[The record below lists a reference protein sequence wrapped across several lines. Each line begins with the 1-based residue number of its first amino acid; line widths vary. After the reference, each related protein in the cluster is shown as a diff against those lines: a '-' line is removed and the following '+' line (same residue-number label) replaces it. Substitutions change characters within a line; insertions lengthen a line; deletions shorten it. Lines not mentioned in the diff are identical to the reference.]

1 MESQFLFKQETYA
14 IIGAAM
20 EVHKCLGHGFL
31 EAVYKEALEYEFRLR
46 NINYEREKEFA
57 INYKGITLN
66 KKYYSDYLVDSKVVL
81 EVKAASDIVSAHV
94 SQTLNYIRAG
104 DVKIGLL
111 INFGSE
117 SLEWKRL
124 IF

>member
-14 IIGAAM
+14 IIGVAM

-31 EAVYKEALEYEFRLR
+31 ESVYKEALEYEFQLR
-46 NINYEREKEFA
+46 NINYEREKEFT
-57 INYKGITLN
+57 INYKGITLS
-66 KKYYSDYLVDSKVVL
+66 KKYYSDYLIEGKVVL
-81 EVKAASDIVSAHV
+81 EVKAVSDIVSAHV

-124 IF
+124 IL